1 MIVEKGDNMSEN
13 SEYQIF
19 PLNKLV
25 PGETAIIVKIDSE
38 IKEHKNHLINL
49 GFRPGEKIT
58 PVFKSPLGD
67 PIAYIIGRSIRIA
80 LREREAKKIFVTG
93 DLYETEMV

>member
-49 GFRPGEKIT
+49 GFMPGEKIT
-58 PVFKSPLGD
+58 PVLSPRWEIRLH
-67 PIAYIIGRSIRIA
+67 ISLAEVFALLFVRGRQ
-80 LREREAKKIFVTG
+80 KKY
-93 DLYETEMV
+93 L

>member
-13 SEYQIF
+13 SEYQII

-49 GFRPGEKIT
+49 GFMPGEKIT

>member
-49 GFRPGEKIT
+49 GFMPGEKM
-58 PVFKSPLGD
+58 GD

>member
-1 MIVEKGDNMSEN
+1 MTKEISTHSMIVEKGDNMSEN

-49 GFRPGEKIT
+49 GFYAR
-58 PVFKSPLGD
+58 
-67 PIAYIIGRSIRIA
+67 
-80 LREREAKKIFVTG
+80 
-93 DLYETEMV
+93 

>member
-1 MIVEKGDNMSEN
+1 M
-13 SEYQIF
+13 
-19 PLNKLV
+19 
-25 PGETAIIVKIDSE
+25 
-38 IKEHKNHLINL
+38 
-49 GFRPGEKIT
+49 PGEKIT

>member
-1 MIVEKGDNMSEN
+1 MTKEISTHSMIVEKGDNMSEN

-38 IKEHKNHLINL
+38 IKEHKKPSNQ
-49 GFRPGEKIT
+49 FRLLC
-58 PVFKSPLGD
+58 PV
-67 PIAYIIGRSIRIA
+67 
-80 LREREAKKIFVTG
+80 KK
-93 DLYETEMV
+93 